1 MFMRVFGLQYCCMI
15 ICKKKRMVCTFVF
28 KPICFLNAKFWP
40 FWPIWAMLPRIYAL
54 FGAFLQ
60 VEIMRWCTNI
70 LDKYDVCCWVHTFQ
84 SRCEGIQSDHMCS
97 DDHVRQRQEKIEKQL
112 LCRPLHLLLFDKNRQ
127 NVLFWKGIFLH
138 FVFFC
143 LSFFWSCPF
152 EDVKCG
158 CETQEKMRL
167 QGNV

>member
-1 MFMRVFGLQYCCMI
+1 MWCVQCLCECLVCSTVVWLFV
-15 ICKKKRMVCTFVF
+15 KKKRMVCTFVF

-60 VEIMRWCTNI
+60 VEIMWWCTYI
-70 LDKYDVCCWVHTFQ
+70 LDKYEVCCWVDTLQ

-97 DDHVRQRQEKIEKQL
+97 DDHIRQRQEKIEKQL

-138 FVFFC
+138 FVFF
-143 LSFFWSCPF
+143 SFKFLLIMSLWRC
-152 EDVKCG
+152 
-158 CETQEKMRL
+158 
-167 QGNV
+167 